1 MNGYFSPDFAEVET
15 CTLRLWLHQAQVQ
28 LPGLT
33 GAARELLRQGIRDC
47 ASELK
52 YRWRQDMG
60 NINKRYAST

>member
-33 GAARELLRQGIRDC
+33 GAARELLKQGIRDC

-52 YRWRQDMG
+52 YRYRRDLQMIDQ
-60 NINKRYAST
+60 KYVSA